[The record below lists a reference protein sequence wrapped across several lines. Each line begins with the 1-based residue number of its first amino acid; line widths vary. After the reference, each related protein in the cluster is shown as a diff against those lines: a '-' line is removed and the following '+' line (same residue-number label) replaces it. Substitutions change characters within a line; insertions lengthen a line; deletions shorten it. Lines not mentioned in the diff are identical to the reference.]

1 MDTSPSIHY
10 SITLVCYFHGKNFSL
25 GSREMAQRLRLTD
38 LLEVLSLI
46 LSSLLSVM
54 GFDALL

>member
-1 MDTSPSIHY
+1 
-10 SITLVCYFHGKNFSL
+10 
-25 GSREMAQRLRLTD
+25 MAQRLRLTD

-54 GFDALL
+54 GFDALLW